1 MRVPNSG
8 RTNFVAKGLE
18 LRILGPIKLHTDP
31 FHMEADEPADSTSA
45 ACFSDA
51 SGDEGF
57 SECHDDSDSDG
68 GRAPAR
74 GSEDEEIF
82 SDSASE
88 ERAAVPLPAKKNS
101 KRYKPRAQGNSSGI
115 RSSTFSEAPV
125 CKWALQ
131 KLYGIG
137 DSTAQK
143 LRQGTWEAR
152 WLSLRC

>member
-1 MRVPNSG
+1 M
-8 RTNFVAKGLE
+8 A
-18 LRILGPIKLHTDP
+18 
-31 FHMEADEPADSTSA
+31 ADEPADDSTST
-45 ACFSDA
+45 ACFLDA
-51 SGDEGF
+51 SDDEGF

-74 GSEDEEIF
+74 GSEDQEIF

-101 KRYKPRAQGNSSGI
+101 RRYKPRAQGNSSGI